1 MATIMERRDEILDHA
16 EHLFRQ
22 DGFKGVTLAR
32 IAQSSGIR
40 KPSMYHHFPGGKEEL
55 FVEVQIRMYRRVG
68 YELARILSHREG
80 VRIAEQLH
88 ECADWFLTQP
98 PIFLLSMMHTDMS
111 GLSAEAQETVART
124 SYGLLMQPLVEAV
137 REAIHRG
144 HARQGIDPHTVA
156 GAFLALLEAN
166 TITHERGFG
175 APDLGTMVHQSVDLI
190 ILGLVPDTAQ

>member
-1 MATIMERRDEILDHA
+1 MISVMERREEILDHA
-16 EHLFRQ
+16 EQLFRI
-22 DGFKGVTLAR
+22 DGFKGVTLGQ
-32 IAQSSGIR
+32 IAQSVGIR

-68 YELARILSHREG
+68 YELARILTHQEG
-80 VRIAEQLH
+80 VQIAQQLH

-111 GLSAEAQETVART
+111 GLSVAAQETVART

-137 REAIHRG
+137 REAIRRG
-144 HARQGIDPHTVA
+144 HARSEIDPHTVA

-175 APDLGTMVHQSVDLI
+175 LPDLGEMVHHSIDLI
-190 ILGLVPDTAQ
+190 ILGLVTNTAR